1 MPAESQD
8 KPDEQDGWEN
18 AIDVEDGTTDNNNA
32 AADENEYLQKQ
43 PESEEDADEKR
54 PVQEQPE
61 TKKGM
66 AADES
71 KPVNEPPESKDDSKS
86 TLYFIVAVAVLLA
99 IGAAIFFMS
108 KNPSEN
114 PDYRKVT
121 YNGFE
126 FELHPDVGLWSTQ
139 WQRDGQVYNLRLHYN
154 PFQVENVSISG
165 DEGWNA
171 GTQTYLTFDPEG
183 KELRYIALA
192 STELAL
198 SLQNTFGITPIAAC
212 TVNATGTECVS
223 RPIVNCTSMPE
234 NSSVIYVKG
243 SGPAKVILEG
253 NCATMQ
259 GDGIEVVRAAEK
271 AIYQWYGII
280 S

>member
-8 KPDEQDGWEN
+8 KPDEQDSWEN
-18 AIDVEDGTTDNNNA
+18 AIDVEDD
-32 AADENEYLQKQ
+32 AADNGDAADNEK
-43 PESEEDADEKR
+43 E

-61 TKKGM
+61 SNSDINANGEKNVQ
-66 AADES
+66 EQ
-71 KPVNEPPESKDDSKS
+71 PESNNDSKS
-86 TLYFIVAVAVLLA
+86 TLYFIVAVVVLLA

-114 PDYRKVT
+114 TDYQKVT

-139 WQRDGQVYNLRLHYN
+139 WQNEGQVYNLRLHYN
-154 PFQVENVSISG
+154 PYQVENVSISG

-171 GTQTYLTFDPEG
+171 GSQTFLTFDPEG
-183 KELRYIALA
+183 KELRYVALA
-192 STELAL
+192 ATELAL

-212 TVNATGTECVS
+212 TVNATGTECAS

-234 NSSVIYVKG
+234 NSSVIYVRS
-243 SGPAKVILEG
+243 SGPAEVILEG
-253 NCATMQ
+253 SCATMQ

-280 S
+280 R